1 MAFKNSMSI
10 LIDDWSCDKKKKTLE
25 SPDDVMSKCGQK
37 PETGLEDGLK
47 KLETIYFR
55 LSVENHN
62 SA

>member
-10 LIDDWSCDKKKKTLE
+10 LIDDLSCDKKKKTLE
-25 SPDDVMSKCGQK
+25 SSDDVMSKCGQK

>member
-1 MAFKNSMSI
+1 M
-10 LIDDWSCDKKKKTLE
+10 IDHVTKKKKTLE

-55 LSVENHN
+55 LSVKNHN